1 VSVVIPEVVVPLRV
15 RELGEKL
22 QLLSDGNPV
31 QEVGA
36 KLSVPVNPFM
46 AVNVSVVEPELPG
59 LATMIVCG
67 FATTPKSGPGVTVS
81 IRKAAAP
88 V

>member
-1 VSVVIPEVVVPLRV
+1 MVIPEVVVPLRV
-15 RELGEKL
+15 TEAGEKL

-46 AVNVSVVEPELPG
+46 AVNVSVVEPEPPG
-59 LATMIVCG
+59 LETMIVSG
-67 FATTPKSGPGVTVS
+67 FAAMVKSGAAVTVCW
-81 IRKAAAP
+81 ADP
-88 V
+88 VEVE